1 MSLTDYDVK
10 IAVTKMKAKQWVLYW
25 LGWLPSVKQT
35 DMMYHLG
42 YTGIIARTISELKKP
57 LMDN

>member
-1 MSLTDYDVK
+1 MGFIL
-10 IAVTKMKAKQWVLYW
+10 A
-25 LGWLPSVKQT
+25 GLPSVKQT